1 MERNP
6 EAKILSH
13 GEMGYQGFFDN
24 KISRRKNIN
33 QRGKFNDK
41 LVRLLVG
48 LFAYGENCEFSKG
61 QVIISRRN
69 SPRNVSME
77 NTLKQFLILI
87 MLLLVVEKLGRQ
99 VFIENNIVSQQSI
112 KNSVPSCSNGT
123 RVECFYEITSGD
135 NRSRV
140 YS

>member
-1 MERNP
+1 
-6 EAKILSH
+6 
-13 GEMGYQGFFDN
+13 
-24 KISRRKNIN
+24 
-33 QRGKFNDK
+33 
-41 LVRLLVG
+41 
-48 LFAYGENCEFSKG
+48 
-61 QVIISRRN
+61 
-69 SPRNVSME
+69 
-77 NTLKQFLILI
+77 

-140 YS
+140 YSWFFKKKRKKYLLANVEIEI